1 MEYGREIDVKQLL
14 GRLAV
19 FAAAWGVSLATGCS
33 SENPSPRYQ
42 VSGMVTY
49 AGEPI
54 PEGLVKFEPDV
65 ENGGMGPGG
74 YAPIKDGFYRTEQG
88 ICAGP
93 VKVSICGFDGV
104 PLEVVKDGQTVFEM
118 SEPFKEYPT
127 TAEIKSEDTVIDFDV
142 PQL

>member
-1 MEYGREIDVKQLL
+1 MRYGRKVDGKRPLGFWGLL
-14 GRLAV
+14 VAM
-19 FAAAWGVSLATGCS
+19 WGVCLLTGCS
-33 SENPSPRYQ
+33 DEKQSPRYQ

-65 ENGGMGPGG
+65 ENGGQGPGD
-74 YAPIKDGFYRTEQG
+74 YAPIKDGFYRTEHG

-104 PLEVVKDGQTVFEM
+104 PLEVVKDGQTVLEK
-118 SEPFKEYPT
+118 SEPFKDYPT